1 MEKQGTIG
9 QIDFSHWLLRLI
21 AYIIDGIIVLIPTF
35 IIYHFIIAPALT
47 PTYTVFGFY
56 TYYGAVPWWG
66 LWLIS
71 PAIFGILSVAYFAIF
86 ETAWSATIGK
96 RLLGFKVQTTNG
108 NKLTI
113 GKAIMR
119 NISKI
124 YWILLVLDWLLG
136 AFTQGND
143 KRQKYTDR
151 LAGTTVAVAKQPF
164 SSSSLPPPPPPPK
177 PNP

>member
-1 MEKQGTIG
+1 MEKQNTIG
-9 QIDFSHWLLRLI
+9 QLDFNHWLLRLI
-21 AYIIDGIIVLIPTF
+21 AYVIDGIIILIPTF
-35 IIYHFIIAPALT
+35 IIYHFILVPALT
-47 PTYTVFGFY
+47 PTYTVYGIY
-56 TYYGAVPWWG
+56 TYYGVVPWWG

-71 PAIFGILSVAYFAIF
+71 PAVFGILSVAYFAILD
-86 ETAWSATIGK
+86 TAWSATVGK

-143 KRQKYTDR
+143 RRQKYLDR
-151 LAGTTVAVAKQPF
+151 LAGTTVVSVKQTF
-164 SSSSLPPPPPPPK
+164 TSPPPPPPSSTS
-177 PNP
+177 NP